1 MTPDADRF
9 WTDDD
14 RDTIDVDPV
23 IDDESFV
30 LDDTDTDDEL
40 GDWGIDADDR
50 AVEPAADDEI
60 DVDRDEY

>member
-1 MTPDADRF
+1 MTRDADGF

-14 RDTIDVDPV
+14 RDIVDVDPV
-23 IDDESFV
+23 IDDEDFV

-40 GDWGIDADDR
+40 GDWAMDADDR

-60 DVDRDEY
+60 DVERDDY

>member
-14 RDTIDVDPV
+14 RDTIDVDAV

>member
-23 IDDESFV
+23 IDDEGFV